1 MTINETTMTK
11 TGTIVATF
19 DKAMRLT
26 KATHYNG
33 RDTRSVRRGG
43 LLWSKLERKANYY
56 RYKNNR

>member
-26 KATHYNG
+26 QAKHLNG